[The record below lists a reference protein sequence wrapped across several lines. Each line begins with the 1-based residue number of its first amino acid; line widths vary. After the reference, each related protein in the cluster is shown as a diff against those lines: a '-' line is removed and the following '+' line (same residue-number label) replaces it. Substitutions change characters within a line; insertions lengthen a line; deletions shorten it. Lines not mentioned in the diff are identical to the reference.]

1 MDPELLELLR
11 QRLAAGTPADATRV
25 APRRGLS
32 GPALEGPPQ
41 PVMSAAP
48 VLRSN
53 VEAAPG
59 LGRAALEIGA
69 AMVNPIADAALTGRD
84 VARNLMEGEYA
95 QAVGNTAMGVGGA
108 MLAANPVMALGRGAR
123 RGLRWGEDMLRRAEG
138 RIPVR
143 STQEMVPG
151 IDTGNLLG
159 LLQAD
164 DATRLDYTKAS
175 DWVNPATGRD
185 LWFEAAQLPGV
196 QTTARGT
203 GVYRNSRGGIET
215 NPLTIGRVMAR
226 PEDADAIN
234 TVERV
239 RGLLDAQM
247 ASAGSAVMP
256 DAAGGS
262 VFLPLRR
269 GLRPEEARSIIAS
282 APPGAKN
289 FADTGRGLTFF
300 PFGGAAGDELT
311 ELVRG
316 LSRNNPELR
325 SMQPGAPQRTDFER
339 LSWYNDIFEGGT
351 GGAQAARR
359 ALMSGDQPAVS
370 REVLEQVESYAPLME
385 RIGQKPGVD
394 EIFSRAGYGQ
404 TNRDIQRM
412 RDDAA
417 KAGGL
422 QRLLERAAAGDVSL
436 PAMAL
441 LTGGAGLSA
450 YGQNEDVGEGL
461 AGASLAGLLG
471 VAARPVGEAWHG
483 SPQHGINQFQRSR
496 EGMTGQGV
504 YVARNDPL
512 GAGQKQALGYA
523 TPGLGYVNVGG
534 RAILPMDA
542 KKIEEALGRNVGDE
556 TLLALDDALF
566 MARKRMGPKDYP
578 RGMGFADP
586 SIFGRYR
593 STLRSHWLDALSEM
607 TDRYK
612 GRGMSPAQQGAQLV
626 AAGDIDVNRPGMYR
640 LWVDADNER
649 MLNFDM
655 GLNEQPEFVRNALLS
670 SNDPRIAAAVKR
682 AVQDSRAQSS
692 MGTVA
697 DSPDFVPDGRMIFRR
712 MESEIPD
719 PQKLRETLEAMGLEG
734 VQASGGSYPVRSAL
748 SASGTPDFAE
758 STQYSIFNP
767 ERIRILE
774 ALAAAGI
781 LPAANALARMQE
793 PQAAPP
799 EG

>member
-1 MDPELLELLR
+1 MNPDLLEQLR
-11 QRLAAGTPADATRV
+11 LVLGGGTPSDATRV
-25 APRRGLS
+25 APRRDLY
-32 GPALEGPPQ
+32 GPPLQGPPQ

-53 VEAAPG
+53 VEEAPG
-59 LGRAALEIGA
+59 LGRALAEMGA
-69 AMVNPIADAALTGRD
+69 AMVSAPIDAALTGRD
-84 VARNLMEGEYA
+84 VARNLAQGEYA
-95 QAVGNTAMGVGGA
+95 QAIGNTAMGVGGA
-108 MLAANPVMALGRGAR
+108 MLAGNPFMALGRGAR
-123 RGLRWGEDMLRRAEG
+123 RAAQVFGTHEA
-138 RIPVR
+138 
-143 STQEMVPG
+143 VPG
-151 IDTGNLLG
+151 KGVHHLAG
-159 LLQAD
+159 LLQASPGAREEFSALRQWRLPD
-164 DATRLDYTKAS
+164 DRDMLFDIAGLNPKRTRA
-175 DWVNPATGRD
+175 
-185 LWFEAAQLPGV
+185 
-196 QTTARGT
+196 GT
-203 GVYRNSRGGIET
+203 GLYEGEF
-215 NPLTIGRVMAR
+215 NPLEIAR
-226 PEDADAIN
+226 ADLPLTGAGVNAIN
-234 TVERV
+234 TVEGTRA
-239 RGLLDAQM
+239 LMDAQN
-247 ASAGSAVMP
+247 AGAWSSVAA
-256 DAAGGS
+256 DAAGT
-262 VFLPLRR
+262 
-269 GLRPEEARSIIAS
+269 GLRLPMNRPMDPAQLDALNKIAGNWEG
-282 APPGAKN
+282 GAV
-289 FADTGRGLTFF
+289 DTGRGVTILGWGNPSPSQMLAQLQSALSGVPLAGRPYAADINPNNYFSLFEKIGPGGMGEATRVALGNADPALLARIGNDPRFLERIDRVRQLDAQDARQ
-300 PFGGAAGDELT
+300 FGRQNPLIDNARRIASQPG
-311 ELVRG
+311 G
-316 LSRNNPELR
+316 LSRLYQMVKNN
-325 SMQPGAPQRTDFER
+325 QG
-339 LSWYNDIFEGGT
+339 I
-351 GGAQAARR
+351 
-359 ALMSGDQPAVS
+359 
-370 REVLEQVESYAPLME
+370 EQ
-385 RIGQKPGVD
+385 
-394 EIFSRAGYGQ
+394 
-404 TNRDIQRM
+404 
-412 RDDAA
+412 
-417 KAGGL
+417 
-422 QRLLERAAAGDVSL
+422 L

-461 AGASLAGLLG
+461 AGASLAGMLG
-471 VAARPVGEAWHG
+471 MAARPVGEAWHG
-483 SPQHGINQFQRSR
+483 SPQRGINQFQRSR

-566 MARKRMGPKDYP
+566 MARKRMGLKDYP

-670 SNDPRIAAAVKR
+670 SNDPRIAAAVQR

-697 DSPDFVPDGRMIFRR
+697 GSPDFVPDGRMIFRR

-734 VQASGGSYPVRSAL
+734 VQASGGTYPVRSAS
-748 SASGTPDFAE
+748 SAPGTPDWAE

-781 LPAANALARMQE
+781 LPAANALAKMRE
-793 PQAAPP
+793 EQATAP